1 MTATGLVRTLRARRR
16 HPVAFAGSGVL
27 LAEHALMLG
36 LALHMGSERLPSER
50 QRTRWARR
58 RQLRDF
64 GSLMA
69 TFIKHPRQVGA
80 LVPTSKSTVRTML
93 DMTEWG
99 QVSRVVELGAGTG
112 VYTEELLRRVGPDA
126 IVVAF
131 EIDPGLACRLTGRFH
146 DRRLRVINESAENL
160 AAHLN
165 GHKADVI
172 VSALP
177 FTTLPRAVREAV
189 LSAITD
195 GLDPN
200 GVMLAIQ
207 YSAARQRDL
216 ERVFGAVRRQRALRN
231 VPPALVYACRK
242 PVRSP
247 RASD

>member
-1 MTATGLVRTLRARRR
+1 
-16 HPVAFAGSGVL
+16 
-27 LAEHALMLG
+27 
-36 LALHMGSERLPSER
+36 
-50 QRTRWARR
+50 
-58 RQLRDF
+58 
-64 GSLMA
+64 MA

-80 LVPTSKSTVRTML
+80 LVPTSKSTVGTML

-99 QVSRVVELGAGTG
+99 RVSCVVELGAGTG

-126 IVVAF
+126 MVIAF
-131 EIDPGLACRLTGRFH
+131 EIDPGLAHRLTQRLH
-146 DRRLRVINESAENL
+146 DGRLRVVNESAENL

-177 FTTLPRAVREAV
+177 FTTLAKAVREAV

-195 GLDPN
+195 GLAPD

-216 ERVFGAVRRQRALRN
+216 ERLFGSVRRQRALRN
-231 VPPALVYACRK
+231 VPPALVYACRG
-242 PVRSP
+242 PVPSRGLNG
-247 RASD
+247 